1 MTLAKKRARSLED
14 KSFRR
19 QQILDAAAALFQ
31 EVGYEGFSVALLA
44 SKAGVVKGTL
54 YLYFKTREEVF
65 LALYDQSLNRMS
77 EAFIAQL
84 MPGISDRAFCELLYE
99 VAFSDSLYVPLQAR
113 LEKVIEHNVSIDS
126 LIASKRHFLKQVDRI
141 AATTA
146 ATIGLDHAQ
155 ATEFIKTLGVLIVG
169 VAGADLAPSLEGED
183 VPDDI
188 QALLDSFASKPLFV
202 TNAHRILHGIR
213 AGDSD

>member
-1 MTLAKKRARSLED
+1 VTLAKKRARSLED

-84 MPGISDRAFCELLYE
+84 QPSMSDRAFCELLYE
-99 VAFSDSLYVPLQAR
+99 VAFGDSLYVPLQAR

-126 LIASKRHFLKQVDRI
+126 LIDSKRNFVKQVGRI
-141 AATTA
+141 ATATA
-146 ATIGLDHAQ
+146 AAIGLDQAQ
-155 ATEFIKTLGVLIVG
+155 AIEFIKTLGVLIVG

-188 QALLDSFASKPLFV
+188 QALLDSFASRPIFV

>member
-84 MPGISDRAFCELLYE
+84 APGMSDRAFCELLYGG
-99 VAFSDSLYVPLQAR
+99 LWRQPLR
-113 LEKVIEHNVSIDS
+113 
-126 LIASKRHFLKQVDRI
+126 
-141 AATTA
+141 TA
-146 ATIGLDHAQ
+146 ASAARKGDRTQ
-155 ATEFIKTLGVLIVG
+155 RVG
-169 VAGADLAPSLEGED
+169 RQP
-183 VPDDI
+183 
-188 QALLDSFASKPLFV
+188 
-202 TNAHRILHGIR
+202 HRL
-213 AGDSD
+213 